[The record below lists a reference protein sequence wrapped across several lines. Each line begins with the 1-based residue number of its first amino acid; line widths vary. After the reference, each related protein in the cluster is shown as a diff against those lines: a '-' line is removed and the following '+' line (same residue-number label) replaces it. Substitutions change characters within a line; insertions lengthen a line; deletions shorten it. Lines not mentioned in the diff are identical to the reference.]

1 MTHAKGAPCWM
12 DLLTS
17 DTARARE
24 FYGRVFGWTAEEASL
39 EFGGYFMFTAGGM
52 PVAGCMPVQPG
63 VDLAD
68 AWGVYLTSADAAGTL
83 AAAVALGAT
92 TRSEPSPVADL
103 GLQALLDDPS
113 GARIGIWQPGTFGG
127 FGPIGTGRP
136 GTPAWFQLHATD
148 YPGSVSFYRD
158 AFGWTPQVMSDTD
171 DFRLAVILDGE
182 AGQPGAADAPVA
194 GIMDANAHLS
204 AGDGARWEIYI
215 SVDDADKAL
224 ATVSELGGTI
234 VQEAADTPFG
244 RFGDV
249 RDPMGAVFNVIGRI
263 G

>member
-1 MTHAKGAPCWM
+1 MTHATGAPCWM

-24 FYGRVFGWTAEEASL
+24 FYGRVFGWTAEEASP
-39 EFGGYFMFTAGGM
+39 EFGGYFMFTLGGT

-63 VDLAD
+63 MNLAD
-68 AWGVYLTSADAAGTL
+68 AWGVYLTSTDAAGTL

-92 TRSEPSPVADL
+92 TRFEPMAVADL
-103 GLQALLDDPS
+103 GVQALLDDPS
-113 GARIGIWQPGTFGG
+113 GARIGIWQPVTFDG
-127 FGPIGTGRP
+127 FGPVGTGRP

-158 AFGWTPQVMSDTD
+158 AFGWTPQVMGDTD
-171 DFRLAVILDGE
+171 DFRLAALVDGD
-182 AGQPGAADAPVA
+182 AGTPGQPAA
-194 GIMDANAHLS
+194 GIMDANAHLP
-204 AGDGARWEIYI
+204 AGEGARWEIYV
-215 SVDDADKAL
+215 SVDDADKTL

-234 VQEAADTPFG
+234 IREAEDTPFG

-249 RDPMGAVFNVIGRI
+249 RDPMGAVFNVIGRL